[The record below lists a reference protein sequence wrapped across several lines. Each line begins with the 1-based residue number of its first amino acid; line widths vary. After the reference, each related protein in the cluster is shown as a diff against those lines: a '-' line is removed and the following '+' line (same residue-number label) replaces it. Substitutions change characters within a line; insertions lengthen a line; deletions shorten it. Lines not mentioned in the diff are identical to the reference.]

1 VRSQFLPCFK
11 GASLEEINTA
21 FEIWLSQDYQQR
33 KHSSTGQSPF
43 NRFTAHM
50 ECIRSAPR
58 DLSDHFRKTVRRRVN
73 KDRTVTIDNRLFEA
87 PVELIGKRVELLY
100 HESKPEMV
108 EIKEGKT
115 SKGNLQQID
124 LHINCRVK
132 RDKNCQVEL
141 SPRESTPMTGELWE
155 AK

>member
-1 VRSQFLPCFK
+1 VP
-11 GASLEEINTA
+11 
-21 FEIWLSQDYQQR
+21 
-33 KHSSTGQSPF
+33 
-43 NRFTAHM
+43 
-50 ECIRSAPR
+50 
-58 DLSDHFRKTVRRRVN
+58 
-73 KDRTVTIDNRLFEA
+73 
-87 PVELIGKRVELLY
+87 

-141 SPRESTPMTGELWE
+141 SPQESTPMTGELWE